1 MRAATPLRMT
11 LRVGL
16 STAFVGV
23 VLVTAGVLCVVLV
36 GQMREQMRRDLT
48 ARMRDVASVAAM
60 GVAGDLHRQVRGRTD
75 EASPTFLALKA
86 ALQDVKRR
94 VPDLR
99 FAYTIKRQPDGRLA
113 FWVDAETDAEGTHVG
128 DEVTVVTPALQA
140 MFEPPFEARVEPDF
154 YTDRWGTWLS
164 AYAPVRATDGTL
176 ECIVGVDISAAR
188 IADAEWAAI
197 RTILLTALVITL
209 LVCGVGVWLSSRI
222 ARPLAL
228 LDASMQRVR
237 GLHLDDAMVI
247 ESRFREIAQM
257 ADTLSAMQSGL
268 RSFRKY
274 VPKEL
279 VRELIE
285 DGTEATLGTRG
296 ATLTVFF
303 SDIAGFTSLAE
314 ATTPEGLA
322 ADLAE
327 YFATITDTILASG
340 GTVDKYIGDAVMAFW
355 GAPKPLDAHA
365 ERGMRAALDV
375 HARLDALN
383 ARRVA
388 EGRAPITTRIGLAT
402 GEVVV
407 GNFGYDER
415 MNYTVMGDCVNLS
428 SRLEGLNKQ
437 VGTRILVSEA
447 TQRAAGEAMVSRL
460 LGAVAVKGK
469 RAEVRVWTPV
479 WPHADATAADLARVA
494 RWNAAVEQYM
504 AGDFAGA
511 LPAFEAYL
519 AEAPDDEPARQKVDA
534 CRRFIALPPED
545 TWDGAL
551 VAGVKS

>member
-1 MRAATPLRMT
+1 MSARTPWRMT

-23 VLVTAGVLCVVLV
+23 VLVTAGVLCAVLV
-36 GQMREQMRRDLT
+36 RQMHDQMRRDLT
-48 ARMRDVASVAAM
+48 ARMRDVASIAAM
-60 GVAGDLHRQVRGRTD
+60 GISAPLHAQVTRRED
-75 EASPTFLALKA
+75 EGAPAYRALEA
-86 ALQDVKRR
+86 HLQSVKRR
-94 VPDLR
+94 VPELR
-99 FAYTIKRQPDGRLA
+99 FAYTVKRAADGRLV
-113 FWVDAETDAEGTHVG
+113 FWIDAETDEQGSHVG
-128 DEVTVVTPALQA
+128 DEVTVRTPTLLRA
-140 MFEPPFEARVEPDF
+140 FEPPFEPRVEPEF
-154 YTDRWGTWLS
+154 YTDKWGTWLS
-164 AYAPVRATDGTL
+164 GYAPVLAADGTL
-176 ECIVGVDISAAR
+176 ECVVGVDISAAR
-188 IADAEWAAI
+188 VAEAEWVAVRAM
-197 RTILLTALVITL
+197 LWVALVVTL
-209 LVCGVGVWLSSRI
+209 VVCAVGVWLSSRI
-222 ARPLAL
+222 VRPLAL
-228 LDASMQRVR
+228 LDTAMGRVR
-237 GLHLDDAMVI
+237 GLHLDDSTVI

-285 DGTEATLGTRG
+285 DGAEARLGTRS

-303 SDIAGFTSLAE
+303 SDIEGFTTLAE

-327 YFATITDTILASG
+327 YFATITDAILASG

-355 GAPKPLDAHA
+355 GAPRALETHA
-365 ERGMRAALDV
+365 ERAVRAALEV

-388 EGRAPITTRIGLAT
+388 EGRAPISTRIGLAT

-428 SRLEGLNKQ
+428 SRLEGLNKY
-437 VGTRILVSEA
+437 VGTRLLVSES
-447 TQRAAGEAMVSRL
+447 TRRAAGEAVVARL

-469 RAEVRVWTPV
+469 RAEVRVWAPVALRERATPEE
-479 WPHADATAADLARVA
+479 LSRVEA
-494 RWNAAVEQYM
+494 WNAAVELYI
-504 AGDFAGA
+504 AGDFAAA
-511 LPAFEAYL
+511 LPTFEAH
-519 AEAPDDEPARQKVDA
+519 AAVFPDDEPARQKVEA
-534 CRRFIALPPED
+534 CKRFIALPPQE
-545 TWDGAL
+545 TWDGTL
-551 VAGVKS
+551 VMGVK